1 LLQSLVFGDLCGIC
15 SLKIED
21 APTPTSLC
29 PSVRVHPGTKEFYEN
44 SPVLIMGIAEINV
57 TRIATV
63 NVTRIAAVNV
73 TRISQL
79 MLRELHVTR
88 IGQFS

>member
-1 LLQSLVFGDLCGIC
+1 VSFAALC

-29 PSVRVHPGTKEFYEN
+29 PLVRVHPGTKEFYEN
-44 SPVLIMGIAEINV
+44 SPVLVTRIAEINV

-63 NVTRIAAVNV
+63 KVTRIAAINVTRIACYENCPILVESHTFHPKN
-73 TRISQL
+73 Q
-79 MLRELHVTR
+79 
-88 IGQFS
+88 